1 MTATVNIEAE
11 ASVLGTVLVDGTLF
25 NELALKQEHFVDAS
39 HRIVFQAMHA
49 IVTKGDFIDIVTVTT
64 ALGDTIGQV
73 GGTTYLLAMAESI
86 ASTASLKLHERLVFD
101 AYRNRMAK
109 ENALTFA
116 ANPSDEG
123 LDELIAN
130 LQTYREAGMAK
141 QEKTTDDYL
150 LEITAEMCFPSTEQ
164 AGFPTSLEDFDDM
177 TGGLQ
182 RGELIIVAARPSVGK
197 TAFALNLAMGH
208 AANGGASF
216 IFSLEMGTKQLLQ
229 RMISSVG
236 RINSQK
242 WRNMT
247 FSEEDYKQAIQAVG
261 VISDWEMMI
270 YDQLRTV
277 NEIRAAIR
285 KKIRENPDD
294 KQVAIIDYLQ
304 LMTPAGKHDRRDLAI
319 GEITRELKLMAV
331 ELNIPIVLL
340 SQLSRGVE
348 SRQDKRP
355 LMSDLRES
363 GNIEQDADVIS
374 FLYREDYYMKDTK
387 QQHRM
392 EIILSKQR
400 NGPTGTVE
408 VAFDKEYGRVVDLG
422 RVPELSY
429 GRHNDRK

>member
-1 MTATVNIEAE
+1 MTATENIEAE
-11 ASVLGTVLVDGTLF
+11 ASVLGTALVDGTLF
-25 NELALKQEHFVDAS
+25 NELTLKQEHFADAS
-39 HRIVFQAMHA
+39 NRIIFQAMKDITA
-49 IVTKGDFIDIVTVTT
+49 NGDFIDIVTVTT
-64 ALGDTIGQV
+64 ALGDAIGQV

-109 ENALTFA
+109 EKALTFA
-116 ANPSDEG
+116 SAPSDEG
-123 LDELIAN
+123 LDELIAS
-130 LQTYREAGMAK
+130 LQAYRELGAAK
-141 QEKTTDDYL
+141 SEKTTYDHL
-150 LEITAEMCFPSTEQ
+150 LEITEEMCFPSTEQ
-164 AGFPTSLEDFDDM
+164 AGFSTALRDFDDM

-208 AANGGASF
+208 AGNNGSAL

-247 FSEEDYKQAIQAVG
+247 FSEADYQQATHAVG

-277 NEIRAAIR
+277 NEIRSAIR
-285 KKIRENPDD
+285 KKIRDYPDE
-294 KQVAIIDYLQ
+294 KHVAIIDYLQ
-304 LMTPAGKHDRRDLAI
+304 LMTPAGKHDRRDLEI

-348 SRQDKRP
+348 SRPDKRP

-374 FLYREDYYMKDTK
+374 FLYREDYYMKDTE

-400 NGPTGTVE
+400 NGPTGTVV

-422 RVPELSY
+422 
-429 GRHNDRK
+429 GI